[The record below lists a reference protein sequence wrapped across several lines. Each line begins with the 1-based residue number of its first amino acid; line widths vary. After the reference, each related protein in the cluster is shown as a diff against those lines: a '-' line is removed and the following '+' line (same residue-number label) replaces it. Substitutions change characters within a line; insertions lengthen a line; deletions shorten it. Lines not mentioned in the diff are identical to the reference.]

1 MFCLLHEVDP
11 KDRRNSFKSGVF
23 ACAPVRSSEHN
34 TALSR
39 QCIPLHVRNECFRW
53 SLPKRKAGAVVRW
66 CAALEVQ
73 NKSFRLMRVS
83 RSGWVQVH
91 GGKLV
96 DLLRMQALAACG
108 ECGAGIRLVNLV
120 RGARR
125 EANCTSCHAAVSGE
139 GLDCAHT
146 QKKGRMQE

>member
-1 MFCLLHEVDP
+1 M
-11 KDRRNSFKSGVF
+11 K
-23 ACAPVRSSEHN
+23 
-34 TALSR
+34 
-39 QCIPLHVRNECFRW
+39 
-53 SLPKRKAGAVVRW
+53 
-66 CAALEVQ
+66 
-73 NKSFRLMRVS
+73 VS
-83 RSGWVQVH
+83 QSGWVQVH

-139 GLDCAHT
+139 VLKVRIR
-146 QKKGRMQE
+146 KKTGRMKECDFLMRKKDRLGGSCACACTHTS